1 MAAEPEYPNAPPNRV
16 TVIAERSEMP
26 TSILPPAQVDG
37 TGSAPVSP
45 PLPALV
51 KRMENEMENPFRPED
66 TLFHEVDPIVEAY
79 KRKPYPPSLPGSQN
93 ASPIKNGNQAFVNGL
108 SPSSLMAEKEFE
120 KTVTETTPLTDV
132 MRNGPAID
140 DLPKASQVECVRI
153 EKRKCGCC
161 SIQ

>member
-1 MAAEPEYPNAPPNRV
+1 MLLEKNFNFIVFQIYW
-16 TVIAERSEMP
+16 
-26 TSILPPAQVDG
+26 SIL
-37 TGSAPVSP
+37 
-45 PLPALV
+45 
-51 KRMENEMENPFRPED
+51 
-66 TLFHEVDPIVEAY
+66 TLI
-79 KRKPYPPSLPGSQN
+79 
-93 ASPIKNGNQAFVNGL
+93 IGL

>member
-1 MAAEPEYPNAPPNRV
+1 
-16 TVIAERSEMP
+16 
-26 TSILPPAQVDG
+26 
-37 TGSAPVSP
+37 
-45 PLPALV
+45 
-51 KRMENEMENPFRPED
+51 
-66 TLFHEVDPIVEAY
+66 
-79 KRKPYPPSLPGSQN
+79 
-93 ASPIKNGNQAFVNGL
+93 
-108 SPSSLMAEKEFE
+108 MAEKEFE